1 MAMRKQEF
9 LDMLKAKLSRLP
21 SAEVEERLS
30 FYCEMID
37 DRIEEG
43 LSEEEAVSAVGSV
56 DEIAAQIA
64 ADIPL
69 SKIAKKNIK
78 PKRRL
83 AAWEIVLLVLG
94 FPIWFTLLVVAVS
107 VAFSLYAVL
116 WSLVAVVW
124 AVFGALA
131 GCAFGGIVAGVGFAF
146 GANALSGI
154 ALFGAGLVLAGLSIF
169 LFFGSVEAT
178 DGVVTLTK
186 KIVLLIKRCFIK
198 KEGAEI

>member
-1 MAMRKQEF
+1 MRKQEF

-21 SAEVEERLS
+21 AAEVEERLG
-30 FYCEMID
+30 FYSEMID

-56 DEIAAQIA
+56 DGIAAQIA
-64 ADIPL
+64 EDIPL
-69 SKIAKKNIK
+69 SKIAKENIK
-78 PKRRL
+78 SKRKL

-94 FPIWFTLLVVAVS
+94 FPVWFPLLVVALS

-131 GCAFGGIVAGVGFAF
+131 GCAFGGIVAGVGFVF
-146 GANALSGI
+146 GANALSGVF
-154 ALFGAGLVLAGLSIF
+154 LFGAGLLLAGLSIF
-169 LFFGSVEAT
+169 LFFGCTAAT
-178 DGVVTLTK
+178 GGVVTLTK
-186 KIVLLIKRCFIK
+186 SIVLLIKRCFVK
-198 KEGAEI
+198 KEGA